1 MHQVTA
7 PRQHRNHKPLV
18 GVAPAVGHGHVTQRP
33 ARFQD
38 KRTARNRTR
47 SQQARTALR
56 DG

>member
-18 GVAPAVGHGHVTQRP
+18 GVTPAVGHGHATQRP

-38 KRTARNRTR
+38 KRTARCRTR
-47 SQQARTALR
+47 ADQNRTALR
-56 DG
+56 DR